1 MARHDQQTLR
11 QQVGGSFAGWLAP
24 WLCLLALPALVRCA
38 PADAPSPEAA
48 PASAWQNHDPAVE
61 FVGAEACQSCHRDIH
76 ATHQNTGMGR
86 AFHPMTAEHAVE
98 DWDGAEVVDPER
110 RLRYRMT
117 EEDGRYYQTIVVEDA
132 DGTPMH
138 ERRYELTYA
147 VGSNTHSRGY
157 VVAGDDGLFQAP
169 ICWYPEAQL
178 FDACPGFEN
187 VDEHFARAL
196 TDNCLFCHNGVMTT
210 KGDRPNVYEEPI
222 VSGIGCERCHGPGQ
236 LHVEKWESGIYTP
249 TGERDDTIVNS
260 AHLDIELANDVCA
273 QCHFGDALAS
283 ERVMR
288 DGVSMRDFRPGQPL
302 SDFIM
307 AFRYEQPTRH
317 DFGLSSQVDR
327 LRRSTCYIESA
338 ALSCTACHNP
348 HESVYDENRPDDLF
362 RQACLSCHVT
372 PDACP
377 APAEE
382 REPVNDDCIACH
394 MRKAEPDDQRYTEFT
409 DHWIRRRID
418 DDERD
423 YRERPEIEPVDR
435 AAFDALPRAEQLY
448 YEARAHH
455 LMESDARQ
463 AWKVK
468 FLDAAGDGYRAAIE
482 AGYDTATANF
492 FLGKIYTRYS
502 MHDEAVTAYE
512 RAVELDPLYD
522 DAVLALAQTQLELE
536 RVEPAIEALRPL
548 LERNPGHALA
558 LGEYGRAAW
567 MQDKYADALKAY
579 QAAVDLE
586 PSNATLLVNFG
597 MALSSVGRYDE
608 AASVAEQAA
617 VLDPDDVD
625 VWFYYWNVMRE
636 ANRPAA
642 SRFGLRRYRGLGG
655 R

>member
-1 MARHDQQTLR
+1 MGVILIGALIV
-11 QQVGGSFAGWLAP
+11 VGCETSSSTETDIVSAPGFAW
-24 WLCLLALPALVRCA
+24 
-38 PADAPSPEAA
+38 E
-48 PASAWQNHDPAVE
+48 NHDPAVAYT
-61 FVGAEACQSCHRDIH
+61 GADSCQSCHRDIH
-76 ATHQNTGMGR
+76 ATHRKTGMGR
-86 AFHPMTAEHAVE
+86 AFYAMTPEVAVE
-98 DWDGAEVVDPER
+98 DWNGAELYDR
-110 RLRYRMT
+110 ARGMAYRMT
-117 EEDGRYYQTIVVEDA
+117 EEDGRYFQTVVVNDV
-132 DGTPMH
+132 DGTPVH

-147 VGSNTHSRGY
+147 VGSNNHSRGY
-157 VVAGDDGLFQAP
+157 VVANDDGLFQAP

-196 TDNCLFCHNGVMTT
+196 TDDCLFCHNGVMTT
-210 KGDRPNVYEEPI
+210 TGGRPNVYAEPFAE
-222 VSGIGCERCHGPGQ
+222 GIGCERCHGPGQ

-249 TGERDDTIVNS
+249 TGEPDSSIVNP
-260 AHLDIELANDVCA
+260 AHLDTDLSNDVCA

-283 ERVMR
+283 ERVRR
-288 DGVSMRDFRPGQPL
+288 DGVALREFRPGQPL
-302 SDFIM
+302 TKILM
-307 AFRYEQPTRH
+307 PFRYEQPTRH
-317 DFGLSSQVDR
+317 DFGLSSQADR
-327 LRRSTCYIESA
+327 LRRSTCAIESQ
-338 ALSCTACHNP
+338 ALTCTTCHNP
-348 HESVYDENRPDDLF
+348 HVTVYDENRPADLF

-372 PDACP
+372 ADVCP
-377 APAEE
+377 APADE
-382 REPVNDDCIACH
+382 RAAVDDDCIACH

-418 DDERD
+418 DEERD
-423 YRERPEIEPVDR
+423 YRERPELEPVYR

-455 LMESDARQ
+455 LMESDTRQ

-482 AGYDTATANF
+482 AGYDTPSANF

-502 MHDEAVTAYE
+502 MHEEALASYG

-522 DAVLALAQTQLELE
+522 DAVLALAQTHLELD
-536 RVEPAIEALRPL
+536 RVEPALETLRPL
-548 LERNPGHALA
+548 LERNPEHALA

-567 MQDKYADALKAY
+567 MQDKFADALKAY
-579 QAAVDLE
+579 KAAVELE

-597 MALSSVGRYDE
+597 MALSSVGRYEE

-617 VLDPDDVD
+617 VLDPDDVE

-636 ANRPAA
+636 ANRPGA